1 MSPNPAQHLSPL
13 RIWTFG
19 LLVAIGWASFAIA
32 FTVASGLVVLS
43 TLGLILATLLVIAY
57 IAKLATR
64 QNDFDDRLDA
74 ETKSLRGQLQQLLDA
89 IPREIRP
96 ANQAA
101 LVLPSTRFSPRTISE
116 MSAACESGRGLLNK
130 LRAQRAQTIA
140 VLANLD
146 SGVLLVNQK
155 GRVTM
160 ANAAAKR
167 FFSISWE
174 PVGKPLV
181 EAIRQPELLEAV
193 RLVTKDKA
201 PRDVV
206 ADLRDEAGTRR
217 VLRVLCAAVSFE
229 DVTAVLL
236 TARDESENHQVE
248 EMRREFVANVSHEL
262 KTPLAAIKGYAETVE
277 LAIGDD
283 PEAAIHFVSQ
293 IHDQCRRL
301 ERLIADMMTLARAQ
315 AGKQHLRLATVDLD
329 AVIAESIATY
339 APVASAKAI
348 TLMHEPSPGPPANVY
363 ADREAT
369 LTIANNVIG
378 NAIRYTPNGGQVVAS
393 ARHDGDFAVLAVR
406 DNGIGIPQ
414 HEQQRVFERFYR
426 ADKSRHHHS
435 SGTGLGLAIVK
446 NLTQAQ
452 GGRVKLKSRPG
463 KGSTFEIFLPELS
476 AATRAAS
483 PQQVM

>member
-1 MSPNPAQHLSPL
+1 MSSNPAPQLSPI
-13 RIWTFG
+13 RVWAFG
-19 LLVAIGWASFAIA
+19 LLIAIGWSLFAIA
-32 FTVASGLVVLS
+32 FTVASLPVVLS
-43 TLGLILATLLVIAY
+43 TLGLILATVLTTAR
-57 IAKLATR
+57 IAKR
-64 QNDFDDRLDA
+64 VGFRNDFDDRLDA
-74 ETKSLRGQLQQLLDA
+74 ETKSLQGQLQQLLDA
-89 IPREIRP
+89 IPRDISP
-96 ANQAA
+96 VKQGS
-101 LVLPSTRFSPRTISE
+101 LVLPVTRFSPRTISE
-116 MSAACESGRGLLNK
+116 MSAACETGRGLLNK

-146 SGVLLVNQK
+146 SGVLLVNQR

-167 FFSISWE
+167 FFSIAWE

-193 RLVTKDKA
+193 RLVLNDQA
-201 PRDVV
+201 PREVV
-206 ADLRDEAGTRR
+206 VDLRDDLGTRR

-293 IHDQCRRL
+293 IRDQCRRL

-339 APVASAKAI
+339 SPVAAAKEI
-348 TLMHEPSPGPPANVY
+348 TLLHEPAQGEPAIVY

-378 NAIRYTPNGGQVVAS
+378 NAIRYTPDGGQVVAS
-393 ARHDGDFAVLAVR
+393 SRRDGDFTVLSVR

-426 ADKSRHHHS
+426 ADKSRIHHS

-452 GGRVKLKSRPG
+452 GGRVKLQSRPG
-463 KGSTFEIFLPELS
+463 KGSTFEIFLPEWSTAS
-476 AATRAAS
+476 ATASSQQAT
-483 PQQVM
+483 

>member
-1 MSPNPAQHLSPL
+1 MSSNPAPQLSPI
-13 RIWTFG
+13 RVWAFG
-19 LLVAIGWASFAIA
+19 LLIAIGWSLFAIA
-32 FTVASGLVVLS
+32 FTVASLLVVLS
-43 TLGLILATLLVIAY
+43 TLGLILATVLTTAR
-57 IAKLATR
+57 IAKR
-64 QNDFDDRLDA
+64 VVFRNDFDDRLDA
-74 ETKSLRGQLQQLLDA
+74 ETKSLQGQLQQLLDA
-89 IPREIRP
+89 IPRDISP
-96 ANQAA
+96 VKQGS
-101 LVLPSTRFSPRTISE
+101 LVLPVTRFSPRTISE
-116 MSAACESGRGLLNK
+116 MSAACETGRGLLNK

-146 SGVLLVNQK
+146 SGVLLVNQR

-167 FFSISWE
+167 FFSIAWE

-193 RLVTKDKA
+193 RLVLNDQA
-201 PRDVV
+201 PREVV
-206 ADLRDEAGTRR
+206 VDLRDDLGTRR

-293 IHDQCRRL
+293 IRDQCRRL

-339 APVASAKAI
+339 SPVAAAKEI
-348 TLMHEPSPGPPANVY
+348 TLLHEPAQGEPAIVY

-378 NAIRYTPNGGQVVAS
+378 NAIRYTPGGGQVVAS
-393 ARHDGDFAVLAVR
+393 SRRDGDFAVLSVR

-426 ADKSRHHHS
+426 ADKSRIHHS

-452 GGRVKLKSRPG
+452 GGRVKLQSRPG
-463 KGSTFEIFLPELS
+463 KGSTFEIFLPEWSTAS
-476 AATRAAS
+476 ATAT
-483 PQQVM
+483 PQQAT

>member
-1 MSPNPAQHLSPL
+1 MSPNSAPQLSPI
-13 RIWTFG
+13 RVWAFG
-19 LLVAIGWASFAIA
+19 LLIAIGWALFAIA
-32 FTVASGLVVLS
+32 FTVASVLVVLS
-43 TLGLILATLLVIAY
+43 TFGLILATV
-57 IAKLATR
+57 LATAR
-64 QNDFDDRLDA
+64 TAKRVGLRNDFDHRLDA
-74 ETKSLRGQLQQLLDA
+74 ETKSLQGQLQQLLDA
-89 IPREIRP
+89 IPRDLSP
-96 ANQAA
+96 AKPGSRVFPA
-101 LVLPSTRFSPRTISE
+101 TRFSPRTLSE
-116 MSAACESGRGLLNK
+116 MSAACEAGRGLLNK
-130 LRAQRAQTIA
+130 LCAQRAQTIA

-167 FFSISWE
+167 FFSIAWE

-193 RLVTKDKA
+193 RLVINDAA
-201 PRDVV
+201 PREVV
-206 ADLRDEAGTRR
+206 ADLRDDLGTRR

-229 DVTAVLL
+229 DITAVLL

-283 PEAAIHFVSQ
+283 PAAAIHFVSQ
-293 IHDQCRRL
+293 IRDQCRRL

-339 APVASAKAI
+339 SPVAAAKEI
-348 TLMHEPSPGPPANVY
+348 TLLHEPAQGEPAIVY

-378 NAIRYTPNGGQVVAS
+378 NAIRYTPDGGQVVAS
-393 ARHDGDFAVLAVR
+393 SRRDGDFAVLSVR

-426 ADKSRHHHS
+426 ADKSRIQHS

-452 GGRVKLKSRPG
+452 GGRVKLQSRPG
-463 KGSTFEIFLPELS
+463 KGSTFEIFLPEWS
-476 AATRAAS
+476 TAMRDPA
-483 PQQVM
+483 PQNIT

>member
-1 MSPNPAQHLSPL
+1 MSHLPMQLSPI
-13 RIWTFG
+13 RIWAFG
-19 LLVAIGWASFAIA
+19 LLIAIGWAVFALT
-32 FTVASGLVVLS
+32 FTVASGIVVLS
-43 TLGLILATLLVIAY
+43 VLGLIAATLIAT
-57 IAKLATR
+57 AFVANQAALR
-64 QNDFDDRLDA
+64 NDFDDRLDV
-74 ETKSLRGQLQQLLDA
+74 ETKSLQAQLQQLLDA
-89 IPREIRP
+89 IPRD
-96 ANQAA
+96 ALQAKDSS
-101 LVLPSTRFSPRTISE
+101 LSLPNARYSPRTISE
-116 MSAACESGRGLLNK
+116 MSAGCEAGRGLLNR
-130 LRAQRAQTIA
+130 LRAQRAQTVA

-146 SGVLLVNQK
+146 SGVLLVNQR

-160 ANAAAKR
+160 ANAAVKR
-167 FFSISWE
+167 FFSIAWE

-193 RLVTKDKA
+193 RLVIKDKA

-206 ADLRDEAGTRR
+206 ADLRDDAGTRR
-217 VLRVLCAAVSFE
+217 VLRVLCSAVSFE
-229 DVTAVLL
+229 DVTAVLM
-236 TARDESENHQVE
+236 TVRDESENHQVE

-277 LAIGDD
+277 LAIVDD
-283 PEAAIHFVSQ
+283 PDAAVHFVSQ

-329 AVIAESIATY
+329 AIITESIATY
-339 APVASAKAI
+339 APVAAAKDI
-348 TLMHEPSPGPPANVY
+348 TLIHEPSVNASALVY

-378 NAIRYTPNGGQVVAS
+378 NAIRYTPDGGRVVAS
-393 ARHDGDFAVLAVR
+393 SRLDGDFAVLSVC

-426 ADKSRHHHS
+426 ADKSRKQHS

-452 GGRVKLKSRPG
+452 GGRVKLHSRPG
-463 KGSTFEIFLPELS
+463 KGSTFEIYLPELS
-476 AATRAAS
+476 LATQSDKALGAL
-483 PQQVM
+483 

>member
-1 MSPNPAQHLSPL
+1 MPPNPAPQLSL
-13 RIWTFG
+13 IRVWAFG
-19 LLVAIGWASFAIA
+19 LLIATGWALFAIA
-32 FTVASGLVVLS
+32 FTVASVLVVLS
-43 TLGLILATLLVIAY
+43 TLGLILATLTATARV
-57 IAKLATR
+57 AKQVTLR
-64 QNDFDDRLDA
+64 NDFDDRLNA
-74 ETKSLRGQLQQLLDA
+74 ETKSLQGQLQQLLDA
-89 IPREIRP
+89 IPRDISP
-96 ANQAA
+96 AKQGS
-101 LVLPSTRFSPRTISE
+101 LVLPGTRFSPRTISE

-193 RLVTKDKA
+193 RLVIQDKA

-206 ADLRDEAGTRR
+206 ADLRDESGTRR

-293 IHDQCRRL
+293 IRDQCRRL

-315 AGKQHLRLATVDLD
+315 AGKQHLRLATVDLA

-339 APVASAKAI
+339 APVAAAKEI
-348 TLMHEPSPGPPANVY
+348 TLLHEPAHGEPAFVY

-378 NAIRYTPNGGQVVAS
+378 NAIRYTPGGGQVVAS
-393 ARHDGDFAVLAVR
+393 SRREGDFAVLSVR

-426 ADKSRHHHS
+426 ADKSRIHHS

-452 GGRVKLKSRPG
+452 GGRVKLQSRPG

-476 AATRAAS
+476 TATS
-483 PQQVM
+483 KPTPQHIE